1 MLSLEDFKLVPG
13 DIVSL
18 YATAR
23 DGKNSTK
30 TDMFFIQA
38 VPFEFEYTQ
47 SQQAGGGGGGGGADQ
62 EQQISER
69 EKEIIAA
76 TFNQVKGDAKAK
88 AAGGGERQIS
98 FRSAVEASRPGAVAG
113 ESH

>member
-1 MLSLEDFKLVPG
+1 MLLSMEDFKLVPG

-23 DGKNSTK
+23 DGKNSAK

-47 SQQAGGGGGGGGADQ
+47 SQQVGRRRRGRWRTRSSRFPSARRKSSRRRS
-62 EQQISER
+62 IS
-69 EKEIIAA
+69 
-76 TFNQVKGDAKAK
+76 
-88 AAGGGERQIS
+88 
-98 FRSAVEASRPGAVAG
+98 
-113 ESH
+113 

>member
-23 DGKNSTK
+23 DGKNSAK

-38 VPFEFEYTQ
+38 VPFEFEYIAV
-47 SQQAGGGGGGGGADQ
+47 AGGGGGGGGGGAIRNSRFPSARRKSSPRRS
-62 EQQISER
+62 IS
-69 EKEIIAA
+69 
-76 TFNQVKGDAKAK
+76 
-88 AAGGGERQIS
+88 
-98 FRSAVEASRPGAVAG
+98 
-113 ESH
+113 